1 VTVRIAGPESI
12 HAHFGK
18 LKDPRVRRT
27 RRHEL
32 LDIIALAICG
42 VIAGADD
49 WVSIV
54 DFGRAKESWLRQ
66 YLALPNGIPSHDTL
80 GRVFGLL
87 DPAQFEACFS
97 SWTRA
102 AFGEVGDEVIAI
114 DGKTVRRSHD
124 RLAGRQALQ
133 IVSAWATSS
142 GVVFGQRKVD
152 CKSNEITAIPEL
164 LRTLATS
171 GCIVTID
178 AIGCQTEVAEI
189 IVEQQADYVLAVK
202 ENQGN
207 LHAAISDLFKY
218 GQETSFGDLPH
229 SHDKTVDKD
238 HGRIEV
244 RQCWVI
250 DDPDTLKG
258 VPELRRWKKATSVV
272 MVEAQRK
279 IGPLRSSETRYYLS
293 SLPADA
299 KRMLHAIRAHWGI
312 ENSLHW
318 VLDVAFREDDSRV
331 HTNAAAENL
340 SRIRRIALN
349 LLRQDKDAGCGV
361 KNRRKRA
368 GWNNEYLIKILN
380 YA

>member
-1 VTVRIAGPESI
+1 VRVTGTDSI
-12 HAHFGK
+12 QAHFGK

-32 LDIIALAICG
+32 MDIIALSICG
-42 VIAGADD
+42 VLAGADD

-54 DFGRAKESWLRQ
+54 AFGKAKEPWLRQ

-87 DPAQFEACFS
+87 DPDQFEVCFS
-97 SWTRA
+97 SWARA

-124 RLAGRQALQ
+124 RLAGRPALQ
-133 IVSAWATSS
+133 MVSAWATST

-152 CKSNEITAIPEL
+152 SKSNEITAIPEL
-164 LRTLATS
+164 LKTLATS

-178 AIGCQTEVAEI
+178 AIGCQTEVAET
-189 IVEQQADYVLAVK
+189 IVGQGSDYVLAVK

-207 LHAAISDLFKY
+207 LHTAIDDLFKY
-218 GQETSFGDLPH
+218 GQETGFRDLPH
-229 SHDKTVDKD
+229 SHHKTVDKE
-238 HGRIEV
+238 HGRIEA
-244 RQCWVI
+244 RQCWAI
-250 DDPDTLKG
+250 DDPETLG
-258 VPELRRWKKATSVV
+258 GLSVLRRWEKAASEV
-272 MVEAQRK
+272 MVVAQRR

-299 KRMLHAIRAHWGI
+299 KRLLHCIRAHWGI

-318 VLDVAFREDDSRV
+318 VLDVAFREDDSRP
-331 HTNAAAENL
+331 HKNAAAENL

-368 GWNNEYLIKILN
+368 GWDNDYLIKILN

>member
-1 VTVRIAGPESI
+1 VRVTGTDSI
-12 HAHFGK
+12 QAHFGK

-32 LDIIALAICG
+32 MDIIALSICG
-42 VIAGADD
+42 VLAGADD

-54 DFGRAKESWLRQ
+54 AFGKAKEPWLRQ

-87 DPAQFEACFS
+87 DPDQFEVCFS
-97 SWTRA
+97 SWARA

-124 RLAGRQALQ
+124 RLAGRPALQ
-133 IVSAWATSS
+133 MVSAWATST

-152 CKSNEITAIPEL
+152 SKSNEITAIPEL
-164 LRTLATS
+164 LKTLATS

-178 AIGCQTEVAEI
+178 AIGCQTEVAET
-189 IVEQQADYVLAVK
+189 IVGQGSDYVLAVK

-207 LHAAISDLFKY
+207 LHTAIDDLFKY
-218 GQETSFGDLPH
+218 GQETGFRDLPH
-229 SHDKTVDKD
+229 SHHKTVDKE
-238 HGRIEV
+238 HGRIEA
-244 RQCWVI
+244 RQCWAI
-250 DDPDTLKG
+250 DDPETLG
-258 VPELRRWKKATSVV
+258 GLPELRRWKKATSVV
-272 MVEAQRK
+272 MVVAQRR

-299 KRMLHAIRAHWGI
+299 KRLLHCIRAHWGI

-318 VLDVAFREDDSRV
+318 VLDVAFREDDSRP
-331 HTNAAAENL
+331 HKNAAAENL

-368 GWNNEYLIKILN
+368 GWDNDYLIKILN

>member
-1 VTVRIAGPESI
+1 VRVTGTDSI
-12 HAHFGK
+12 QAHFGK

-32 LDIIALAICG
+32 MDIIALSICG
-42 VIAGADD
+42 VLAGADD

-54 DFGRAKESWLRQ
+54 AFGKAKEPWLRQ

-87 DPAQFEACFS
+87 DPDQFEVCFS
-97 SWTRA
+97 SWARA

-124 RLAGRQALQ
+124 RLAGRPALQ
-133 IVSAWATSS
+133 MVSAWATST

-152 CKSNEITAIPEL
+152 SKSNEITAIPEL
-164 LRTLATS
+164 LKTLATS

-178 AIGCQTEVAEI
+178 AIGCQTEVAET
-189 IVEQQADYVLAVK
+189 IVGQGSDYVLAVK

-207 LHAAISDLFKY
+207 LHTAIDDLFKY
-218 GQETSFGDLPH
+218 GQETGFRDLPH
-229 SHDKTVDKD
+229 SHHKTVDKE
-238 HGRIEV
+238 HGRIEA
-244 RQCWVI
+244 RQCWAI
-250 DDPDTLKG
+250 DDPETLG
-258 VPELRRWKKATSVV
+258 GLSVLRRWKKAASEV
-272 MVEAQRK
+272 MVVAQRR
-279 IGPLRSSETRYYLS
+279 IGPLRSNETGYYLS

-299 KRMLHAIRAHWGI
+299 KRLLHCIRAHWGI

-318 VLDVAFREDDSRV
+318 MLDVAFREDDSRP
-331 HTNAAAENL
+331 HKNAAAENL

-368 GWNNEYLIKILN
+368 GWDNDYLIKILN

>member
-1 VTVRIAGPESI
+1 MRTTGPESI

-18 LKDPRVRRT
+18 LKDPRVART

-32 LDIIALAICG
+32 MDVIALAICG
-42 VIAGADD
+42 VVAGADD
-49 WVSIV
+49 WVGIV
-54 DFGRAKESWLRQ
+54 DFGQAKESWLRQ

-87 DPAQFEACFS
+87 DPDQFEACFS

-133 IVSAWATSS
+133 MVSAWATSS

-164 LRTLATS
+164 LKTLATS

-189 IVEQQADYVLAVK
+189 IVAQQSDYVLAVK

-207 LHAAISDLFKY
+207 LHTAIRDLFKY
-218 GQETSFGDLPH
+218 GQETSFCDLPH
-229 SHDKTVDKD
+229 SHCKTVDKD

-244 RQCWVI
+244 RECWAI
-250 DDPDTLKG
+250 DDSDTLKG
-258 VPELRRWKKATSVV
+258 LPELLRWEKAISAV
-272 MVEAQRK
+272 MVVAQRK
-279 IGPLRSSETRYYLS
+279 IGPIRSSETRYYLS

-299 KRMLHAIRAHWGI
+299 TRMLHAIRAHWGI

-331 HTNAAAENL
+331 RKQAAAENL

-368 GWNNEYLIKILN
+368 GWNNDYLIKILN